1 MTDSTPNPASP
12 SSPGEGTPAAPD
24 AAPAGSGGGD
34 ISANDGFTPEVQQL
48 LARWLVEDGHAT
60 QEQVDA
66 MLNADGIDP
75 IVEDNR
81 TEEAK
86 AIDAA
91 FPPAKPEDYRMPR
104 FATDADSVQDIMR
117 VEEASRAWLA
127 EARFTREIGSFVAG
141 EVARTAERFQ
151 RMDDTERQLW
161 TQEQRVAVERLL
173 GPDHERRLALG
184 RQLIQEI
191 EAKRPGLVRLL
202 EDSGAGNNP
211 SVVLNVVLQAERL
224 AARLSKK

>member
-104 FATDADSVQDIMR
+104 FATDADSVPDIMR
-117 VEEASRAWLA
+117 VEQTARGWLA
-127 EARFTREIGSFVAG
+127 EARLPAEIGSAI
-141 EVARTAERFQ
+141 AADAHRTAALWQTMNDNAKEVWSREQ
-151 RMDDTERQLW
+151 LAIATRILGPSAEEKIALARQL
-161 TQEQRVAVERLL
+161 V
-173 GPDHERRLALG
+173 D
-184 RQLIQEI
+184 EI
-191 EAKRPGLVRLL
+191 EAKKPGLKGFL
-202 EDSGAGNNP
+202 ENSGAG
-211 SVVLNVVLQAERL
+211 SCAAVVVQLANHAARL

>member
-1 MTDSTPNPASP
+1 
-12 SSPGEGTPAAPD
+12 
-24 AAPAGSGGGD
+24 
-34 ISANDGFTPEVQQL
+34 
-48 LARWLVEDGHAT
+48 
-60 QEQVDA
+60 
-66 MLNADGIDP
+66 
-75 IVEDNR
+75 EDNR

-104 FATDADSVQDIMR
+104 FATDADSVPDIMR
-117 VEEASRAWLA
+117 VEQTARGWLA

-173 GPDHERRLALG
+173 GPDHERRLSLG
-184 RQLIQEI
+184 RQLI
-191 EAKRPGLVRLL
+191 
-202 EDSGAGNNP
+202 
-211 SVVLNVVLQAERL
+211 
-224 AARLSKK
+224 